1 MKTLKTALAAVAV
14 LAVTVVMAAGNN
26 APTAPVKESKYDTVP
41 KKDTTKKDTSKVEF
55 RLR

>member
-1 MKTLKTALAAVAV
+1 
-14 LAVTVVMAAGNN
+14 MAAGNN